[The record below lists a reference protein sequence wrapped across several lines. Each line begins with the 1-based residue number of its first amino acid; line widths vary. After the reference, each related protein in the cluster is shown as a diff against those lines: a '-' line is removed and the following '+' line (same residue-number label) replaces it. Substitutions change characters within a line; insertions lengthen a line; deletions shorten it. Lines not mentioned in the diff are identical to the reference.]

1 MKYLILLITAWLSA
15 SCKSSDSPA
24 ESAAR
29 RDISGQIFTIRRD
42 RVNVKLGGVDVYY
55 LSGKTL
61 HDRIEWLG
69 TNLDRMRHLR
79 RYCEEL
85 AGIDTWIGAIS
96 RERRGSAVFDKFV
109 SDTEGLTAES
119 YRRLESNPLVD
130 SLMRIENFRQAN
142 HELFVGT
149 DFEKAM
155 DDQWVLSSLFFDW
168 LEKNSYTSA
177 QTNADGCFKM
187 RIPESTRGFLFARA
201 SRALA
206 SDSEEHYY
214 WIHEVDGEEGPEI
227 MLTSSSIL
235 TRESLDGVLG
245 LAAMTK
251 RSSSDL
257 IQDEFSLIATN
268 WADDCNFTLR
278 DITTCENKIAAINE
292 RIKGLNQQVEQV
304 RQQSDF

>member
-1 MKYLILLITAWLSA
+1 
-15 SCKSSDSPA
+15 
-24 ESAAR
+24 
-29 RDISGQIFTIRRD
+29 
-42 RVNVKLGGVDVYY
+42 
-55 LSGKTL
+55 
-61 HDRIEWLG
+61 
-69 TNLDRMRHLR
+69 MRHLR

-214 WIHEVDGEEGPEI
+214 WIHELE
-227 MLTSSSIL
+227 
-235 TRESLDGVLG
+235 
-245 LAAMTK
+245 A
-251 RSSSDL
+251 
-257 IQDEFSLIATN
+257 
-268 WADDCNFTLR
+268 ADD
-278 DITTCENKIAAINE
+278 EEAA
-292 RIKGLNQQVEQV
+292 GVFFEQV
-304 RQQSDF
+304 RADLWTPVVTNEEAAGVLLPGGLVAGGDEERSGRRRRRRWFPGRAGRCGGVRCRCGIETGNAAAVTEGDPQVAVGIDGHAIGRGVDVAGAMTLRRLRRWPSVVVEGEHLACAGCRCNKRSCHRRTRRCHWSW